1 MIREDGAGCE
11 AAADVLVLRRRPE
24 SSVKLAS
31 SSSKLLLLYNLKD
44 DWLEMTLHAVVVFRK
59 HKVLAGLAIVVFV
72 VEKAV
77 IKKRRLDMM

>member
-31 SSSKLLLLYNLKD
+31 SPSLLLLYNLMD
-44 DWLEMTLHAVVVFRK
+44 DLLGMILNLVLVFRK